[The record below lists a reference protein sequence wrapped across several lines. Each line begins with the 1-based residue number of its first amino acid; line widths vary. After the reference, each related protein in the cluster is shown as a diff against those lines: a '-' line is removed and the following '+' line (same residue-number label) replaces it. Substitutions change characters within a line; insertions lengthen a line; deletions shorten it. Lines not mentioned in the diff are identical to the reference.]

1 MIDIK
6 QIRENPERFKKAAR
20 DKRFDVDIDRLL
32 VLDAGIQ
39 ENKKQLQDIT
49 TEKNLLGKSIPKLA
63 GAEKTAALDKLSL
76 LKRNEEKFQ
85 DELKRLQPEFDT
97 LILQVAQPTD
107 DDVPVGKDE
116 TENIEIRKEGKVRQ
130 FDFEPKDHVQL
141 GAALDIIDIERGV
154 KLAGTRNYFLKG
166 DGALLHW
173 AVLRF
178 AMDFMVGK
186 GFVPMSV
193 PVLMKDEVMRGT
205 GFFPG
210 SEDQTYRKEEKKTDV
225 NAEAKPGTEETYRQK
240 EEDAIVNAE
249 AKPWTILELQDQTE
263 KGKSIPPETRFFPGS
278 EYLTRQGKTTAWF
291 FELKDQPGKGMFNLA
306 GTAEVPLTAYHM
318 EEILK
323 AEELPK
329 KYVAMST
336 CFRREAGAAG
346 KDTYGLYRIHQ
357 FDKVE
362 QVIICENSVE
372 VSNKFHEEILANSEA
387 VLKALEL
394 PYRVVNVCTGDLGR
408 GQVKKY
414 DIEAWMPSRKN
425 YCETHSAS
433 KFYEFQA
440 RRMNLRYKDP
450 ASKKNLFCHT
460 LNNTVV
466 ASPRIL
472 IPILELYQNAD
483 GSVTI
488 PKVLRPYMNG
498 KEKIVKRE

>member
-6 QIRENPERFKKAAR
+6 LIRENPERFKKAAR
-20 DKRFDVDIDRLL
+20 DKHFEVDIDNLL
-32 VLDAGIQ
+32 EVDTKLRKDKSELQ
-39 ENKKQLQDIT
+39 ELTAEINK
-49 TEKNLLGKSIPKLA
+49 LGKSVPKLA
-63 GAEKTAALDKLSL
+63 EAERQIVLTELSKLKQKTFALDENIK
-76 LKRNEEKFQ
+76 E
-85 DELKRLQPEFDT
+85 LQPEFDK
-97 LILQVAQPTD
+97 LMLLVAQPAD
-107 DDVPVGKDE
+107 DDVPIGKDE
-116 TENIEIRKEGKVRQ
+116 TENVEIRREGEVRQ

-141 GAALDIIDIERGV
+141 GTALDIIDIERGV
-154 KLAGTRNYFLKG
+154 KLAGTRNYVLKG

-186 GFVPMSV
+186 DYVPMSV
-193 PVLMKDEVMRGT
+193 PVLAKDKVMEGT

-210 SEDQTYRKEEKKTDV
+210 SEDQTYRM
-225 NAEAKPGTEETYRQK
+225 EA
-240 EEDAIVNAE
+240 
-249 AKPWTILELQDQTE
+249 DQ
-263 KGKSIPPETRFFPGS
+263 
-278 EYLTRQGKTTAWF
+278 L
-291 FELKDQPGKGMFNLA
+291 NLA
-306 GTAEVPLTAYHM
+306 GTAEVPLTAYRM
-318 EEILK
+318 NELLK
-323 AEELPK
+323 ADELPLK
-329 KYVAMST
+329 FVAMSS

-357 FDKVE
+357 FDKIE
-362 QVIICENSVE
+362 QVIICENSVQT
-372 VSNKFHEEILANSEA
+372 SNKFHEEILANAEG
-387 VLKALEL
+387 VMKALEL
-394 PYRVVNVCTGDLGR
+394 PYRVANVCTGDLGR

-440 RRMNLRYKDP
+440 RRMNLRYKDERR
-450 ASKKNLFCHT
+450 ATGDGHRTQFCHT

-488 PKVLRPYMNG
+488 PKALRPYMG
-498 KEKIVKRE
+498 GREKITHRQD